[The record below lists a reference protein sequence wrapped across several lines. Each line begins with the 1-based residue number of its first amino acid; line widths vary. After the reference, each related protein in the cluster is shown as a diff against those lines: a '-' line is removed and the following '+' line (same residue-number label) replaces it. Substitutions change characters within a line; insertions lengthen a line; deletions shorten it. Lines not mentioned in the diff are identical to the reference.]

1 MKIEKAS
8 YLISK
13 PSYDQCP
20 VLKAPEY
27 AFIGRSNVGKS
38 SLINAICSQN
48 ALAKTSATPGKTQL
62 INHFE
67 IISTSEAKGP
77 KSKWYIVDL
86 PGYGFAKVSQSSR
99 RRWEQMIENY
109 VRKRPN
115 LNRLFVLIDA
125 RHPAQKIDLAFIDNL
140 YKWEVPFTLIFTKA
154 DKEKPGVVKRNYDG
168 FLETLKAQYPFLP
181 EIFITSA
188 EKKQGIQEVLQCI
201 DRYNGLAENN

>member
-1 MKIEKAS
+1 
-8 YLISK
+8 
-13 PSYDQCP
+13 
-20 VLKAPEY
+20 
-27 AFIGRSNVGKS
+27 
-38 SLINAICSQN
+38 
-48 ALAKTSATPGKTQL
+48 
-62 INHFE
+62 
-67 IISTSEAKGP
+67 
-77 KSKWYIVDL
+77 
-86 PGYGFAKVSQSSR
+86 
-99 RRWEQMIENY
+99 MIENY

-168 FLETLKAQYPFLP
+168 FLDILKNQYPFLP

-201 DRYNGLAENN
+201 DRYNGLTESIN